1 MVDVK
6 DVKSFGKIEYDGDDE
21 NVGRCLDSAI
31 EFLKASGVPQQDNNK
46 LYDMAVLR
54 MALHFYENREELS
67 NFRQIP
73 LGINTMIE
81 QLRNTIDD
89 EE

>member
-6 DVKSFGKIEYDGDDE
+6 DVKSFGRIEYDGDDD
-21 NVGRCLDSAI
+21 NVSRCLDSAI
-31 EFLKASGVPQQDNNK
+31 SFLEASGIPMQENNS
-46 LYDMAVLR
+46 LYDMAALR

-67 NFRQIP
+67 NFKQIP

-81 QLRNTIDD
+81 QLRNTIED